1 MTTATHL
8 VLLRGDERA
17 WEARTD
23 DEIAANDAAHVR
35 FNALA
40 AERGH
45 TIIRG
50 EELGPTAVGKVVRR
64 RAGTTT
70 TVTDGPFGETTE
82 IVGGLYLVATT
93 DVDDLATLVA
103 DTLTEDAEIRPLVP
117 HP

>member
-23 DEIAANDAAHVR
+23 DELTANSAAHVR
-35 FNALA
+35 FTALA

-45 TIIRG
+45 TIVRG
-50 EELGPTAVGKVVRR
+50 EELGPTALGKVVRR

-70 TVTDGPFGETTE
+70 SVSDGPFGETTE

-93 DVDDLATLVA
+93 DVDDLAALIA
-103 DTLTEDAEIRPLVP
+103 DTLNEDAEIRPLVL